1 MSYTDNKLT
10 ELTNAVDEH
19 IESCKKLNQAL
30 NDFDDALKE
39 LALKFD
45 KAVSNM

>member
-1 MSYTDNKLT
+1 MSYTDDKLT
-10 ELTNAVDEH
+10 ELTKSLDEH

-39 LALKFD
+39 IALKFD
-45 KAVSNM
+45 KAVRNM